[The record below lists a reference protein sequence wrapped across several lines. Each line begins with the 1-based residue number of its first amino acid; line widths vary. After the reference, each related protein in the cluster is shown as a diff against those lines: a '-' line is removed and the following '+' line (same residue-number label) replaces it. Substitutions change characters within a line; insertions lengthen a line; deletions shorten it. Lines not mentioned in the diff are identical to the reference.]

1 MMKVIVIQEDKQIDI
16 SAFSGNVTLTDNI
29 DSLGRELNFDFL
41 NNHVYDS
48 YTQFTT
54 LRTGNTIIL
63 YEDSE
68 QLFQG
73 QIITLSR
80 NSISQYS
87 VKCFDNAFYLNKNQT
102 KIQFTNL
109 DVKACIEKLCKQE
122 YIPCKVD
129 CDIPTKVT
137 KIYNGETISNI
148 IDDLLKQAT
157 NDTGLKYRREY
168 NYGSLYVNAM
178 NNLKMIWK
186 SKPLVSD
193 FSYDESIDNLA
204 NRVVVISSSEKNT
217 TVYAEAKNEQSIK
230 MYGQYTH
237 YEKVDDKKKAKAQKI
252 ADTKLKELSK
262 TFEKATVT
270 LLGDN
275 YIRSGRIIQFEQ
287 PEIGLYGQYL
297 VNHCTHNYNG
307 SLHTMECEITK
318 EEETVQNAE
327 SK

>member
-1 MMKVIVIQEDKQIDI
+1 MMKVIVIQEDKPIDI
-16 SAFSGNVTLTDNI
+16 SAFCGSVTRADNI
-29 DSLGRELNFDFL
+29 DSLGVELNFDFV

-48 YTQFTT
+48 YTQFIT
-54 LRTGNTIIL
+54 LRAGNTILL
-63 YEDSE
+63 YDNNEM
-68 QLFQG
+68 LFQG

-87 VKCFDNAFYLNKNQT
+87 VKCFDNAFYLNKNET

-109 DVKACIEKLCKQE
+109 DVKSCIEKLCKQE

-137 KIYNGETISNI
+137 KIYNGDKIASI

-186 SKPLVSD
+186 SKPLVSG

-204 NRVVVISSSEKNT
+204 NRVIVMSSSEKNK

-237 YEKVDDKKKAKAQKI
+237 YEKVDDKKKDKAQLI

-262 TFEKATVT
+262 TFEKAKVT

-275 YIRSGRIIQFEQ
+275 YVRSGRIIQFEQ
-287 PEIGLYGQYL
+287 PDIGLYGEYL
-297 VNHCTHNYNG
+297 VEHCTHNYNG
-307 SLHTMECEITK
+307 SLHTMECEVIR
-318 EEETVQNAE
+318 NDE
-327 SK
+327 SQ

>member
-1 MMKVIVIQEDKQIDI
+1 MMKIIVIQENKQIDI
-16 SAFSGNVTLTDNI
+16 SAFCGNVTRADNI
-29 DSLGRELNFDFL
+29 DSLGVELNFDFL

-48 YTQFTT
+48 YTQFTA
-54 LRTGNTIIL
+54 LRTGNTILL
-63 YEDSE
+63 YDNDEMI
-68 QLFQG
+68 FQG

-109 DVKACIEKLCKQE
+109 SVKQAIQKLCEQE

-129 CDIPTKVT
+129 CEIDTKVT
-137 KIYNGETISNI
+137 KIYNGETIANI

-168 NYGSLYVNAM
+168 NYGSLYINAM

-217 TVYAEAKNEQSIK
+217 TVYAEAKNEESIK

-237 YEKVDDKKKAKAQKI
+237 YEKVDDKKKAKAKKI
-252 ADTKLKELSK
+252 AETKLKELSK
-262 TFEKATVT
+262 TFEKATLT

-275 YIRSGRIIQFEQ
+275 YIRSGRIIKFEQ
-287 PEIGLYGQYL
+287 HEIGLYGEYL
-297 VNHCTHNYNG
+297 VEHCTHNYSG
-307 SLHTMECEITK
+307 SLHTMECEVIK
-318 EEETVQNAE
+318 NDE

>member
-1 MMKVIVIQEDKQIDI
+1 MIRLYVIQENKQLDI
-16 SAFSGNVTLTDNI
+16 SAFCSNITLSDNI
-29 DSLGRELNFDFL
+29 DSLGRELSFDFL

-48 YTQFTT
+48 YTQFTA
-54 LRTGNTIIL
+54 LRTGNTVIFYDGDDMI
-63 YEDSE
+63 
-68 QLFQG
+68 FTG

-80 NSISQYS
+80 NSISNYS
-87 VKCFDNAFYLNKNQT
+87 VKMYDNAFYLNKNQT

-204 NRVVVISSSEKNT
+204 NRVVVISSSEKNK

-297 VNHCTHNYNG
+297 VNHCTHNYSG

-318 EEETVQNAE
+318 EDENAE

>member
-1 MMKVIVIQEDKQIDI
+1 MMKVIVIQENKHLDI
-16 SAFSGNVTLTDNI
+16 SAFCSNITLSDNI
-29 DSLGRELNFDFL
+29 DSLGRELSFDFL

-48 YTQFTT
+48 YTQFTA
-54 LRTGNTIIL
+54 LRTGNTVIF
-63 YEDSE
+63 YDGEDMI
-68 QLFQG
+68 FTG

-80 NSISQYS
+80 NSISNYS
-87 VKCFDNAFYLNKNQT
+87 VKMYDNAFYLNKNQT

-129 CDIPTKVT
+129 CGIPTKVT
-137 KIYNGETISNI
+137 KIYNGEPISNI

-237 YEKVDDKKKAKAQKI
+237 YEKVDDKKKAQAQKI

-297 VNHCTHNYNG
+297 VNHCTHNYSG
-307 SLHTMECEITK
+307 SLHTMECEISK
-318 EEETVQNAE
+318 ENENAE

>member
-1 MMKVIVIQEDKQIDI
+1 
-16 SAFSGNVTLTDNI
+16 
-29 DSLGRELNFDFL
+29 
-41 NNHVYDS
+41 
-48 YTQFTT
+48 
-54 LRTGNTIIL
+54 
-63 YEDSE
+63 
-68 QLFQG
+68 
-73 QIITLSR
+73 
-80 NSISQYS
+80 
-87 VKCFDNAFYLNKNQT
+87 
-102 KIQFTNL
+102 
-109 DVKACIEKLCKQE
+109 
-122 YIPCKVD
+122 
-129 CDIPTKVT
+129 
-137 KIYNGETISNI
+137 
-148 IDDLLKQAT
+148 
-157 NDTGLKYRREY
+157 
-168 NYGSLYVNAM
+168 M

-318 EEETVQNAE
+318 EEETVAE

>member
-1 MMKVIVIQEDKQIDI
+1 MIKVVVIQEGKQIDI
-16 SAFSGNVTLTDNI
+16 SAFCGNLTLSDNI
-29 DSLGRELNFDFL
+29 DSLGRELNFEYL

-48 YTQFTT
+48 YTQFTP
-54 LRTGNTIIL
+54 LRTGNTVIL
-63 YEDSE
+63 HDSDE
-68 QLFQG
+68 QIFQG

-80 NSISQYS
+80 NSINKYD
-87 VKCFDNAFYLNKNQT
+87 VKMYDNAFYLNKNQV

-109 DVKACIEKLCKQE
+109 SVKKCIEQLCVSS

-129 CDIPTKVT
+129 CEIDTKVT
-137 KIYNGETISNI
+137 KIYNGETIANI

-157 NDTGLKYRREY
+157 DDTGLKYRREY

-217 TVYAEAKNEQSIK
+217 TVYAEAKNEESIK

-237 YEKVDDKKKAKAQKI
+237 YEKVDDKKKDKAKKI
-252 ADTKLKELSK
+252 AETKLKELSK
-262 TFEKATVT
+262 TFEKATIT

-275 YIRSGRIIQFEQ
+275 YVRSGRILNFEQ
-287 PEIGLYGQYL
+287 PEIGLYGEYL
-297 VNHCTHNYNG
+297 VEHCTHNYSG
-307 SLHTMECEITK
+307 SLHTMECEVIK
-318 EEETVQNAE
+318 NDE

>member
-1 MMKVIVIQEDKQIDI
+1 MMKVIAIQEGKQIDI
-16 SAFSGNVTLTDNI
+16 SAFCGNVTRTDNI
-29 DSLGRELNFDFL
+29 DSLGVELDFDYV
-41 NNHVYDS
+41 NNNVYDS
-48 YTQFTT
+48 YTWFTV
-54 LRTGNTIIL
+54 LRTGNTILL
-63 YEDSE
+63 YDADE
-68 QLFQG
+68 LIFQG

-80 NSISQYS
+80 NSVSSYS

-102 KIQFTNL
+102 RIQFTNL
-109 DVKACIEKLCKQE
+109 DVKSCIEKLCQQE
-122 YIPCKVD
+122 YLPCKVD

-137 KIYNGETISNI
+137 KIYNGESIANVV
-148 IDDLLKQAT
+148 DDLLKQAT
-157 NDTGLKYRREY
+157 DDTGLKYRREY

-217 TVYAEAKNEQSIK
+217 TVYAEAKNEASIK
-230 MYGQYTH
+230 MYGQYTY
-237 YEKVDDKKKAKAQKI
+237 YEKVDDKKKGEAKKI

-275 YIRSGRIIQFEQ
+275 YIRSGRIIKFEQ
-287 PEIGLYGQYL
+287 PEIGLYGEYL
-297 VNHCTHNYNG
+297 VEHCTHNYSG
-307 SLHTMECEITK
+307 SLHTMDCE
-318 EEETVQNAE
+318 VMHNDD

>member
-1 MMKVIVIQEDKQIDI
+1 MKVIAIQEDKQIDI
-16 SAFSGNVTLTDNI
+16 SAFSGNVTLADNI

-48 YTQFTT
+48 YTQFTA
-54 LRTGNTIIL
+54 LRTGNTILL
-63 YEDSE
+63 YDNDEMI
-68 QLFQG
+68 FQG

-129 CDIPTKVT
+129 CDINTKVT

-204 NRVVVISSSEKNT
+204 NRVIVMSSSEKNT

-237 YEKVDDKKKAKAQKI
+237 YEKVDDKKKDKAKKI
-252 ADTKLKELSK
+252 AETKLKELSK

-297 VNHCTHNYNG
+297 VEHCTHNYNG

-318 EEETVQNAE
+318 EEENAE
-327 SK
+327 DK

>member
-1 MMKVIVIQEDKQIDI
+1 MMKVIAIQEDKQIDI
-16 SAFSGNVTLTDNI
+16 SAFSGSVTRTDNI
-29 DSLGRELNFDFL
+29 DSLGVELNFEYV

-48 YTQFTT
+48 YTQFTA
-54 LRTGNTIIL
+54 LRTGNTILL
-63 YEDSE
+63 YDNDE
-68 QLFQG
+68 LIFQG

-80 NSISQYS
+80 NSISSYS
-87 VKCFDNAFYLNKNQT
+87 VKCFDNAFYLNKNQAQ
-102 KIQFTNL
+102 IQFTDL
-109 DVKACIEKLCKQE
+109 DVKTCIEKLCSQE

-137 KIYNGETISNI
+137 KIYNGDTIANI
-148 IDDLLKQAT
+148 IDDLLNQAT

-178 NNLKMIWK
+178 NNLKMIWE

-204 NRVVVISSSEKNT
+204 NRVIVISSSEKNK
-217 TVYAEAKNEQSIK
+217 TVFAEAKNEESIK

-237 YEKVDDKKKAKAQKI
+237 YEKVDDKKKDKAQEI
-252 ADTKLKELSK
+252 ANTKLKELSK

-275 YIRSGRIIQFEQ
+275 YIRSGRIIKFEQ
-287 PEIGLYGQYL
+287 PDIGLYGEYL
-297 VNHCTHNYNG
+297 VQHCTHNYNG
-307 SLHTMECEITK
+307 ALHTMECEVIK
-318 EEETVQNAE
+318 NDE

>member
-1 MMKVIVIQEDKQIDI
+1 MMKVIVIQEGKQIDI
-16 SAFSGNVTLTDNI
+16 SAFCGNVTRTDNI
-29 DSLGRELNFDFL
+29 DSLGVELDFDYV
-41 NNHVYDS
+41 NNNVYDG
-48 YTQFTT
+48 YTRFTV
-54 LRTGNTIIL
+54 LRTGDTILL
-63 YEDSE
+63 YDADE
-68 QLFQG
+68 LIFQG

-80 NSISQYS
+80 NSVSSYS

-102 KIQFTNL
+102 RIQFTNL
-109 DVKACIEKLCKQE
+109 DVKSCIEKLCQQE

-129 CDIPTKVT
+129 CDIATKVT
-137 KIYNGETISNI
+137 KIYNGETIANV

-178 NNLKMIWK
+178 NNLKTVWK

-204 NRVVVISSSEKNT
+204 NRVVVVSSSEKNT
-217 TVYAEAKNEQSIK
+217 TVYAEAKNDDSIK

-237 YEKVDDKKKAKAQKI
+237 YEKVDDKKKDQAKQI
-252 ADTKLKELSK
+252 AETKLKELSK

-275 YIRSGRIIQFEQ
+275 YIRSGRIIKFEQ
-287 PEIGLYGQYL
+287 PEIGLYGEYL
-297 VNHCTHNYNG
+297 VEHCTHNYNG
-307 SLHTMECEITK
+307 SLHTMDCEVIHNDDIK
-318 EEETVQNAE
+318 
-327 SK
+327 

>member
-1 MMKVIVIQEDKQIDI
+1 MIKVIVIQEGKQIDI
-16 SAFSGNVTLTDNI
+16 SAFCGNLTLSDNI
-29 DSLGRELNFDFL
+29 DSLGRELNFDYL
-41 NNHVYDS
+41 NNYVYDL
-48 YTQFTT
+48 YTPFVS

-63 YEDSE
+63 FDNDK
-68 QLFQG
+68 QIFQG

-80 NSISQYS
+80 NSISNYS
-87 VKCFDNAFYLNKNQT
+87 VKMYDNAFYLNKNQT

-109 DVKACIEKLCKQE
+109 SVKACIEKLCQQE

-129 CDIPTKVT
+129 CEIDTKVT
-137 KIYNGETISNI
+137 KIYNGETIANI

-217 TVYAEAKNEQSIK
+217 TVYAEAKNEESIK

-237 YEKVDDKKKAKAQKI
+237 YEKVDDKKKAKAKKI
-252 ADTKLKELSK
+252 AETKLKELSK
-262 TFEKATVT
+262 TFEKATLT

-275 YIRSGRIIQFEQ
+275 YIRSGRIIKFEQ
-287 PEIGLYGQYL
+287 PEIGLYGEYL
-297 VNHCTHNYNG
+297 VEHCTHNYNG
-307 SLHTMECEITK
+307 SLHTMKCEVIK
-318 EEETVQNAE
+318 NDE

>member
-1 MMKVIVIQEDKQIDI
+1 MKVIVLQEGKQIDI
-16 SAFSGNVTLTDNI
+16 SAFCYNITLSDNI

-48 YTQFTT
+48 YTQFIA
-54 LRTGNTIIL
+54 LRTGNTIL
-63 YEDSE
+63 LFDSE
-68 QLFQG
+68 EQIFQG

-80 NSISQYS
+80 NGISNYT
-87 VKCFDNAFYLNKNQT
+87 VKMYDNAFYLNKNQT

-109 DVKACIEKLCKQE
+109 SVKACIEKLCQQE

-129 CDIPTKVT
+129 CEIDTKVT
-137 KIYNGETISNI
+137 KIYNGETIANI

-217 TVYAEAKNEQSIK
+217 TVFAEAKNEESIK

-237 YEKVDDKKKAKAQKI
+237 YEKVDDKKKAKAKKI
-252 ADTKLKELSK
+252 AETKLKELSK

-275 YIRSGRIIQFEQ
+275 YIRSGRIIKFEQ
-287 PEIGLYGQYL
+287 PEIGLYGEYL
-297 VNHCTHNYNG
+297 VEHCTHNYSG
-307 SLHTMECEITK
+307 SLHTMECEVIK
-318 EEETVQNAE
+318 NDE

>member
-1 MMKVIVIQEDKQIDI
+1 MMKIIVIQENKQIDI
-16 SAFSGNVTLTDNI
+16 SAFCGNVTRADNI
-29 DSLGRELNFDFL
+29 DSLGVELNFDFL
-41 NNHVYDS
+41 NNRVYDS
-48 YTQFTT
+48 YTQFTA
-54 LRTGNTIIL
+54 LRTGNTILL
-63 YEDSE
+63 YDNNEMI
-68 QLFQG
+68 FQG

-109 DVKACIEKLCKQE
+109 SVKACIEKLCQQE

-129 CDIPTKVT
+129 CEIDAKVT
-137 KIYNGETISNI
+137 KIYNGETIANI

-168 NYGSLYVNAM
+168 NYGSLYINAM

-217 TVYAEAKNEQSIK
+217 TVYAEAKNEESIK

-237 YEKVDDKKKAKAQKI
+237 YEKVDDKKKAKAKKI
-252 ADTKLKELSK
+252 AETKLKELSK
-262 TFEKATVT
+262 TFKKATLT

-275 YIRSGRIIQFEQ
+275 YIRSGRIIKFEQ
-287 PEIGLYGQYL
+287 PEIGLYGEYL
-297 VNHCTHNYNG
+297 VEHCTHNYNG
-307 SLHTMECEITK
+307 SLHTMECEVIK
-318 EEETVQNAE
+318 NDE

>member
-1 MMKVIVIQEDKQIDI
+1 MMKIIVIQENKQIDI
-16 SAFSGNVTLTDNI
+16 SAFCSNVTRADNI
-29 DSLGRELNFDFL
+29 DSLGVELNFDFL

-48 YTQFTT
+48 YTQFTA
-54 LRTGNTIIL
+54 LRTGNTILL
-63 YEDSE
+63 YDNDEMI
-68 QLFQG
+68 FQG

-109 DVKACIEKLCKQE
+109 SVKSCIEKLCQQE

-129 CDIPTKVT
+129 CEIDTKVT
-137 KIYNGETISNI
+137 KIYNGETIANI

-168 NYGSLYVNAM
+168 NYGSLYINAM

-217 TVYAEAKNEQSIK
+217 TVYAEAKNEESIK

-237 YEKVDDKKKAKAQKI
+237 YEKVDDKKKAKAKKI
-252 ADTKLKELSK
+252 AETKLKELSK

-275 YIRSGRIIQFEQ
+275 YIRSGRIIKFEQ
-287 PEIGLYGQYL
+287 PEIGLYGEYL
-297 VNHCTHNYNG
+297 VEHCTHNYSG
-307 SLHTMECEITK
+307 SLHTMECEVIK
-318 EEETVQNAE
+318 NDE

>member
-1 MMKVIVIQEDKQIDI
+1 MIKVLAIIDNQQFNI
-16 SAFSGNVTLTDNI
+16 SAFTGNITRSDNI
-29 DSLGRELNFDFL
+29 DSLGVELNFDYI
-41 NNHVYDS
+41 NNGVYDG
-48 YTQFTT
+48 YTRFTT
-54 LRTGNTIIL
+54 LRTGNTILL
-63 YEDSE
+63 YDNDE
-68 QLFQG
+68 LIFQG

-80 NSISQYS
+80 NSISSYS

-102 KIQFTNL
+102 QIQFTSL
-109 DVKACIEKLCKQE
+109 DVKTCIEKLCKQE

-137 KIYNGETISNI
+137 KIYNGDTISNI

-204 NRVVVISSSEKNT
+204 NRVIVISSSEKNK
-217 TVYAEAKNEQSIK
+217 TVYAEAKNEESIK
-230 MYGQYTH
+230 LYGQYTH
-237 YEKVDDKKKAKAQKI
+237 YEKVDDKEKAKAQAI
-252 ADTKLKELSK
+252 ADKKLKELSK

-275 YIRSGRIIQFEQ
+275 YIRSGRIIKFEQ
-287 PEIGLYGQYL
+287 PEIGLYGEYL
-297 VNHCTHNYNG
+297 VEHCTHNYNG
-307 SLHTMECEITK
+307 SLHTMECEVIK
-318 EEETVQNAE
+318 NDE

>member
-1 MMKVIVIQEDKQIDI
+1 MMKVIVIQENKQIDI
-16 SAFSGNVTLTDNI
+16 SAFCGNVTRADNI
-29 DSLGRELNFDFL
+29 DSLGVELNFDFL

-48 YTQFTT
+48 YTQFTA

-63 YEDSE
+63 YDNNEMI
-68 QLFQG
+68 FQG

-109 DVKACIEKLCKQE
+109 SVKACIEKLCQQE

-129 CDIPTKVT
+129 CEIDTKVT

-217 TVYAEAKNEQSIK
+217 TVYAEAKNEESIK
-230 MYGQYTH
+230 MYGLYTH
-237 YEKVDDKKKAKAQKI
+237 YEKVDDKKKAKAKKI
-252 ADTKLKELSK
+252 AETKLKELSK

-275 YIRSGRIIQFEQ
+275 YIRSGRIIKFEQ
-287 PEIGLYGQYL
+287 PEIGLYGEYL
-297 VNHCTHNYNG
+297 VEHCTHNYSG
-307 SLHTMECEITK
+307 SLHTMECEVIK
-318 EEETVQNAE
+318 NDE

>member
-1 MMKVIVIQEDKQIDI
+1 MIKIIAIQDNKQIDI
-16 SAFSGNVTLTDNI
+16 SAFCGNLSISDNI
-29 DSLGRELNFDFL
+29 DSLGRELTFNYL

-48 YTQFTT
+48 YTPFIS
-54 LRTGNTIIL
+54 LRTGNTIIV
-63 YEDSE
+63 YDDNNIII
-68 QLFQG
+68 QG

-80 NSISQYS
+80 NSISSYS

-109 DVKACIEKLCKQE
+109 DVKACIEKLCSQE

-137 KIYNGETISNI
+137 KIYNGETIANI

-157 NDTGLKYRREY
+157 DDTGLKYRREY

-217 TVYAEAKNEQSIK
+217 TVYAEAKNEESIK
-230 MYGQYTH
+230 LYGQYTH
-237 YEKVDDKKKAKAQKI
+237 YEQVDDKKKDKAKKI
-252 ADTKLKELSK
+252 AETKLKELSK

-275 YIRSGRIIQFEQ
+275 YVRSGRILNFEQ
-287 PEIGLYGQYL
+287 PEIGLYGEYL
-297 VNHCTHNYNG
+297 VEHCTHNYSG
-307 SLHTMECEITK
+307 SLHTMECEVIK
-318 EEETVQNAE
+318 NDE

>member
-16 SAFSGNVTLTDNI
+16 SAFCGNVSLSDNI
-29 DSLGRELNFDFL
+29 DSLGRELNLDFI
-41 NNHVYDS
+41 NNSTYDN
-48 YTQFTT
+48 YTPFIS
-54 LRTGNTIIL
+54 LRTGNTVIL
-63 YEDSE
+63 YDDNS
-68 QLFQG
+68 QIFVG
-73 QIITLSR
+73 QIITISR
-80 NSISQYS
+80 NSVSNYI
-87 VKCFDNAFYLNKNQT
+87 VKMYDNAFYLNKNEA

-204 NRVVVISSSEKNT
+204 NRVVVMSSSEKNT

-237 YEKVDDKKKAKAQKI
+237 YEKVDDKEKAKAQKI

-262 TFEKATVT
+262 TFEKAKVT

-275 YIRSGRIIQFEQ
+275 YVRAGRIIQFEQ
-287 PEIGLYGQYL
+287 PEIGLYGSYL
-297 VNHCTHNYNG
+297 VEHCTHNYNG

-318 EEETVQNAE
+318 EEEPNAE

>member
-1 MMKVIVIQEDKQIDI
+1 MMKVIVIQEGKQIDI
-16 SAFSGNVTLTDNI
+16 SAFCGNVTRADNI
-29 DSLGRELNFDFL
+29 DSLGVELDFDYV
-41 NNHVYDS
+41 NNNVYDS
-48 YTQFTT
+48 YTWFTV
-54 LRTGNTIIL
+54 LRTGNTILL
-63 YEDSE
+63 YDADE
-68 QLFQG
+68 LIFQG

-80 NSISQYS
+80 NSVSGYS

-102 KIQFTNL
+102 KIQFTDL
-109 DVKACIEKLCKQE
+109 DVKSCIEKLCQQE
-122 YIPCKVD
+122 YLPCKVD

-137 KIYNGETISNI
+137 KIYNGETIANV

-178 NNLKMIWK
+178 NNLKLIWK

-217 TVYAEAKNEQSIK
+217 TVYAEAKNDESIK

-237 YEKVDDKKKAKAQKI
+237 YEKVDDKNKDKAQSI
-252 ADTKLKELSK
+252 ANTKLKELSK

-275 YIRSGRIIQFEQ
+275 YIRSGRIIKFEQ
-287 PEIGLYGQYL
+287 PEIGLYGEYL
-297 VNHCTHNYNG
+297 VKHCTHNYNG
-307 SLHTMECEITK
+307 SLHTMECEVIR
-318 EEETVQNAE
+318 NDD

>member
-1 MMKVIVIQEDKQIDI
+1 MKVIVIQEDKQIDI
-16 SAFSGNVTLTDNI
+16 SAFSGNVTLADNI

-48 YTQFTT
+48 YTQFTA

-63 YEDSE
+63 YDADEMI
-68 QLFQG
+68 FQG

-80 NSISQYS
+80 NSISNYS
-87 VKCFDNAFYLNKNQT
+87 VRCFDNAFYLNKNQT
-102 KIQFTNL
+102 NIQFTNL
-109 DVKACIEKLCKQE
+109 DVKACIEKLCKAE

-237 YEKVDDKKKAKAQKI
+237 YETVDDKKKANAQTI

-297 VNHCTHNYNG
+297 VNHCTHNYSG

-318 EEETVQNAE
+318 EDENAE

>member
-1 MMKVIVIQEDKQIDI
+1 MKVYVIQEGKQIDI
-16 SAFSGNVTLTDNI
+16 SAFCSNITLSDNI

-48 YTQFTT
+48 YTQFTV
-54 LRTGNTIIL
+54 LRTGNTVIL
-63 YEDSE
+63 YDTEE
-68 QLFQG
+68 QIFIG

-80 NSISQYS
+80 NGINNYT
-87 VKCFDNAFYLNKNQT
+87 VKMYDNAFYLNKNQV

-109 DVKACIEKLCKQE
+109 SVKSCIEQLCVSS

-129 CDIPTKVT
+129 CEIDTKVT
-137 KIYNGETISNI
+137 KIYNGETIANI

-168 NYGSLYVNAM
+168 NYGSLYVNAI

-217 TVYAEAKNEQSIK
+217 TVYAEAKNEESIK
-230 MYGQYTH
+230 LYGQYTH
-237 YEKVDDKKKAKAQKI
+237 YEKVDDKKKDKAKKI
-252 ADTKLKELSK
+252 AETKLKELSK

-275 YIRSGRIIQFEQ
+275 YVRSGRILNFEQ
-287 PEIGLYGQYL
+287 PEIGLYGEYL
-297 VNHCTHNYNG
+297 VVHCTHNYSG
-307 SLHTMECEITK
+307 SLHTMECEVIK
-318 EEETVQNAE
+318 NDE

>member
-1 MMKVIVIQEDKQIDI
+1 MKVIVIQENKQIDI
-16 SAFSGNVTLTDNI
+16 SAFCGNVTRADNI
-29 DSLGRELNFDFL
+29 DSLGVELNFDYL
-41 NNHVYDS
+41 NNHVYDG
-48 YTQFTT
+48 YTTFTA

-63 YEDSE
+63 FDNDE
-68 QLFQG
+68 QIFQG

-80 NSISQYS
+80 NSISSYS

-109 DVKACIEKLCKQE
+109 DVKACIEKLCQQE

-129 CDIPTKVT
+129 CDIHTKVT
-137 KIYNGETISNI
+137 KIYNGETIANI

-178 NNLKMIWK
+178 DNLKMIWK

-204 NRVVVISSSEKNT
+204 NRVIVMSSSEKNT
-217 TVYAEAKNEQSIK
+217 TVYAEAKNEESIK

-237 YEKVDDKKKAKAQKI
+237 YIKLDDKKQAQAKKI
-252 ADTKLKELSK
+252 AETKLKELSK

-275 YIRSGRIIQFEQ
+275 YIRSGRILNFEQ
-287 PEIGLYGQYL
+287 PEIGLYGEYL
-297 VNHCTHNYNG
+297 VEHCTHNYSG
-307 SLHTMECEITK
+307 SLHTMECEVIK
-318 EEETVQNAE
+318 NDE

>member
-1 MMKVIVIQEDKQIDI
+1 MKVIVIQEDKQIDI
-16 SAFSGNVTLTDNI
+16 SAFSGNVTLADNI

-48 YTQFTT
+48 YTQFTA

-63 YEDSE
+63 YDADEMI
-68 QLFQG
+68 FQG

-109 DVKACIEKLCKQE
+109 SVKQAIQKLCEQE
-122 YIPCKVD
+122 YIPYKID
-129 CDIPTKVT
+129 CEIDTKVT
-137 KIYNGETISNI
+137 KIYNGETIANI

-237 YEKVDDKKKAKAQKI
+237 YERVDDKKKAKAQKI

-297 VNHCTHNYNG
+297 VNHCTHNYSG
-307 SLHTMECEITK
+307 SLHTMECEIKK
-318 EEETVQNAE
+318 EDENAE

>member
-1 MMKVIVIQEDKQIDI
+1 MIKVLAIIDNQQFDI
-16 SAFSGNVTLTDNI
+16 SAFTGNITRADNI
-29 DSLGRELNFDFL
+29 DSLGVELNFDYV

-48 YTQFTT
+48 YTQFTA
-54 LRTGNTIIL
+54 LRTGNTIVL
-63 YEDSE
+63 YDNDE
-68 QLFQG
+68 LIFQG

-80 NSISQYS
+80 DSISSYS

-102 KIQFTNL
+102 QIQFTNL
-109 DVKACIEKLCKQE
+109 DAKTCIEKLCKQE

-157 NDTGLKYRREY
+157 DDTGLKYRREY

-204 NRVVVISSSEKNT
+204 NRVVVISSSEKNK
-217 TVYAEAKNEQSIK
+217 TVYAEAKNEESIK
-230 MYGQYTH
+230 LYGQYTY
-237 YEKVDDKKKAKAQKI
+237 YEKVDDKNKAKAQAI
-252 ADTKLKELSK
+252 ADKKLKELSR

-275 YIRSGRIIQFEQ
+275 YIRSGRIIKFEQ
-287 PEIGLYGQYL
+287 PEIGLYGEYL
-297 VNHCTHNYNG
+297 VEHCTHSYNG
-307 SLHTMECEITK
+307 SLHTMECEVIK
-318 EEETVQNAE
+318 NDE

>member
-1 MMKVIVIQEDKQIDI
+1 MMKVLAIIDNQQFDI
-16 SAFSGNVTLTDNI
+16 SAFSGNVSLTDNI
-29 DSLGRELNFDFL
+29 DSLGRELNFDFV
-41 NNHVYDS
+41 NNHVYDG
-48 YTQFTT
+48 YTQFTA
-54 LRTGNTIIL
+54 LQTGNTIIL
-63 YEDSE
+63 YDADE
-68 QLFQG
+68 LIFQG

-80 NSISQYS
+80 NSTSSYS
-87 VKCFDNAFYLNKNQT
+87 VKCFDNAFYLNKNEAQ
-102 KIQFTNL
+102 IQFDNL
-109 DVKACIEKLCKQE
+109 DVKSCIEQLCSQE
-122 YIPCKVD
+122 YIPCKID

-137 KIYNGETISNI
+137 KIYNGDTISNI

-178 NNLKMIWK
+178 NNLKMIWE

-204 NRVVVISSSEKNT
+204 NRVVVISSSEKNK
-217 TVYAEAKNEQSIK
+217 TVFAEAKNEESIK
-230 MYGQYTH
+230 LYGQYTH
-237 YEKVDDKKKAKAQKI
+237 YEKVDDKKQAKAQDI
-252 ADTKLKELSK
+252 ANKKLKELSK

-287 PEIGLYGQYL
+287 PEIGLYGEY
-297 VNHCTHNYNG
+297 VVTHCTHNYSG
-307 SLHTMECEITK
+307 SLHTMEVEVIR
-318 EEETVQNAE
+318 NAE

>member
-1 MMKVIVIQEDKQIDI
+1 MMKVYVIQEGKQIDI
-16 SAFSGNVTLTDNI
+16 SAFCSNITLSDNI

-41 NNHVYDS
+41 NNYVYDS
-48 YTQFTT
+48 YSQFTA

-63 YEDSE
+63 YDSDE
-68 QLFQG
+68 QIFQG
-73 QIITLSR
+73 QIIALSR
-80 NSISQYS
+80 NGINHYN
-87 VKCFDNAFYLNKNQT
+87 VKMYDNAFYLNKNQT

-109 DVKACIEKLCKQE
+109 DVKSAIQKLCEQE

-137 KIYNGETISNI
+137 KIYNGETIANI

-204 NRVVVISSSEKNT
+204 NRVVVLSSSEKNT
-217 TVYAEAKNEQSIK
+217 TVYAEAKNEESIK

-237 YEKVDDKKKAKAQKI
+237 YEKVDDKKKDKAKKI
-252 ADTKLKELSK
+252 AETKLKELSK

-275 YIRSGRIIQFEQ
+275 YIRSGRIINFEQ
-287 PEIGLYGQYL
+287 PEIGLYGEYL
-297 VNHCTHNYNG
+297 VEHCTHNYSG
-307 SLHTMECEITK
+307 SLHTMECELK
-318 EEETVQNAE
+318 LNE
-327 SK
+327 

>member
-1 MMKVIVIQEDKQIDI
+1 MMKIIVIQENKQIDI
-16 SAFSGNVTLTDNI
+16 SAFCSNVTRADNI
-29 DSLGRELNFDFL
+29 DSLGVELNFDFL

-48 YTQFTT
+48 YTQFTA
-54 LRTGNTIIL
+54 LRTGNTILL
-63 YEDSE
+63 YDNDEMI
-68 QLFQG
+68 FQG

-109 DVKACIEKLCKQE
+109 SVKACIEKLCQQE

-129 CDIPTKVT
+129 CEIDTKVT
-137 KIYNGETISNI
+137 KIYNGETIANI

-168 NYGSLYVNAM
+168 NYGSLYINAM

-217 TVYAEAKNEQSIK
+217 TVYAEAKNEESIK

-237 YEKVDDKKKAKAQKI
+237 YEKVDDKKKAKAKKI
-252 ADTKLKELSK
+252 AETKLKELSK

-275 YIRSGRIIQFEQ
+275 YIRSGRIIKFEQ
-287 PEIGLYGQYL
+287 PEIGLYGEYL
-297 VNHCTHNYNG
+297 VEHCTHNYSG
-307 SLHTMECEITK
+307 SLHTMECEVIK
-318 EEETVQNAE
+318 NDE

>member
-1 MMKVIVIQEDKQIDI
+1 MMKVIVIQENKQIDI
-16 SAFSGNVTLTDNI
+16 SAFCGNVTRADNI
-29 DSLGRELNFDFL
+29 DSLGVELNFDFL

-48 YTQFTT
+48 YTQFTA
-54 LRTGNTIIL
+54 LRTGNTILL
-63 YEDSE
+63 YDNDEMI
-68 QLFQG
+68 FQG

-109 DVKACIEKLCKQE
+109 SVKACIEKLCQQE

-129 CDIPTKVT
+129 CEIDTKVT
-137 KIYNGETISNI
+137 KIYNGETIANI

-193 FSYDESIDNLA
+193 FSYDESIDNIA

-217 TVYAEAKNEQSIK
+217 TVYAEAKNEESIK

-237 YEKVDDKKKAKAQKI
+237 YEKVDDKKKAKAKKI
-252 ADTKLKELSK
+252 AETKLKELSK
-262 TFEKATVT
+262 TFEKANVT

-275 YIRSGRIIQFEQ
+275 YVRSGRILNFEQ
-287 PEIGLYGQYL
+287 PEIGLYGEYL
-297 VNHCTHNYNG
+297 VEHCTHNYSG
-307 SLHTMECEITK
+307 SLHTMEVEVIR
-318 EEETVQNAE
+318 NDE

>member
-16 SAFSGNVTLTDNI
+16 SAFSGNVTLADNI

-48 YTQFTT
+48 YTQFTA

-63 YEDSE
+63 YDADEMI
-68 QLFQG
+68 FQG

-80 NSISQYS
+80 NSISSYS
-87 VKCFDNAFYLNKNQT
+87 VTCFDNAFYLNKNQT

-237 YEKVDDKKKAKAQKI
+237 YIKLDDKKKSKAKAIAERQLKI
-252 ADTKLKELSK
+252 LSR
-262 TFEKATVT
+262 TIEEVRCT

-275 YIRSGRIIQFEQ
+275 YVRAGRIIKFEQ
-287 PEIGLYGQYL
+287 PEIGLYGEYL
-297 VNHCTHNYNG
+297 VKHCTHNYNG
-307 SLHTMECEITK
+307 SLHTMEVELTLSDNI
-318 EEETVQNAE
+318 NE
-327 SK
+327 SE

>member
-1 MMKVIVIQEDKQIDI
+1 MIKVYVIQEGKQIDI
-16 SAFSGNVTLTDNI
+16 SAFCGNLTLSDNI
-29 DSLGRELNFDFL
+29 DSLGRELNFDYL
-41 NNHVYDS
+41 NNHVYDL
-48 YTQFTT
+48 YTPFVS

-63 YEDSE
+63 FDNDE
-68 QLFQG
+68 QIFQG

-80 NSISQYS
+80 NSISNYS
-87 VKCFDNAFYLNKNQT
+87 VKMYDNAFYLNKNQV

-109 DVKACIEKLCKQE
+109 SVKKCIEQLCVSS

-129 CDIPTKVT
+129 CEIDTKVT
-137 KIYNGETISNI
+137 KIYNGETIANI
-148 IDDLLKQAT
+148 VDDLLKQAT

-217 TVYAEAKNEQSIK
+217 TVYAEAKNEESIK

-237 YEKVDDKKKAKAQKI
+237 YEKVDDKKKAKAKKI
-252 ADTKLKELSK
+252 AETKLKELSK

-275 YIRSGRIIQFEQ
+275 YIRSGRIIKFEQ
-287 PEIGLYGQYL
+287 PEIGLYGEYL
-297 VNHCTHNYNG
+297 VEHCTHNYSG
-307 SLHTMECEITK
+307 SLHTMECEVIK
-318 EEETVQNAE
+318 NDE